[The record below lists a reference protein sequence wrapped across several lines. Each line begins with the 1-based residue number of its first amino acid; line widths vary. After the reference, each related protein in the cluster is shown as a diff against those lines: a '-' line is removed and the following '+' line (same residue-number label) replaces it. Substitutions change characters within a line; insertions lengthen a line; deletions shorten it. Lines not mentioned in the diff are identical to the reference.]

1 VPWNFLFT
9 TGDNQMAKAL
19 DSAVAPKERI
29 NIVYQPAT
37 GGRKEQVE
45 LPLKM
50 MVLGDF
56 SGKKDTNLSDRNA
69 SEVSTPS
76 VDGLMASMDVAA
88 DYSVSNTLT
97 GKGEIKVNL
106 EFNSMKDLTPG
117 AVMDQVPELKK
128 MLGLRDAL
136 KALRAPI
143 GNSSDFR
150 KLIDE
155 KVSGK

>member
-1 VPWNFLFT
+1 
-9 TGDNQMAKAL
+9 MAKAL

-56 SGKKDTNLSDRNA
+56 SGKKDTNLSDRSA

-88 DYSVSNTLT
+88 DYSVPNTLT

-106 EFNSMKDLTPG
+106 EFNRMKDLTPG
-117 AVMDQVPELKK
+117 AVIDQVPELKK

>member
-1 VPWNFLFT
+1 
-9 TGDNQMAKAL
+9 MAKSL

-37 GGRKEQVE
+37 GGRKEEIE
-45 LPLKM
+45 LPLKL

-56 SGKKDTNLSDRNA
+56 SGAKETPFSDREPTEI
-69 SEVSTPS
+69 SSPTVSG
-76 VDGLMASMDVAA
+76 VMAAMDVSAE
-88 DYSVSNTLT
+88 YSVPNTLT
-97 GKGEIKVNL
+97 GDGEIAVKL
-106 EFNSMKDLTPG
+106 EFTSTKDLSPA
-117 AVMDQVPELKK
+117 AVIDQVPELKQ

-143 GNSSDFR
+143 GNSSEFR

-155 KVSGK
+155 KVSQQK

>member
-1 VPWNFLFT
+1 
-9 TGDNQMAKAL
+9 MAKAL

-56 SGKKDTNLSDRNA
+56 SGKKETNLSDRSA

-88 DYSVSNTLT
+88 AYSVPNTLT
-97 GKGEIKVNL
+97 GKGEIKVSL

>member
-1 VPWNFLFT
+1 VPSNFLFT

>member
-1 VPWNFLFT
+1 
-9 TGDNQMAKAL
+9 MAKAL

-56 SGKKDTNLSDRNA
+56 SGKKDTNLSDRTA
-69 SEVSTPS
+69 SEVSTSS

-88 DYSVSNTLT
+88 AYSVPNTLT
-97 GKGEIKVNL
+97 GKGEIKVSL

>member
-1 VPWNFLFT
+1 
-9 TGDNQMAKAL
+9 MAKAL

-56 SGKKDTNLSDRNA
+56 SGKKDTNLSDRSA

-88 DYSVSNTLT
+88 DYSVPNTLT

-106 EFNSMKDLTPG
+106 EFNSMKDLTPS
-117 AVMDQVPELKK
+117 AVIDQVPELKK

>member
-1 VPWNFLFT
+1 
-9 TGDNQMAKAL
+9 MAKAL

-56 SGKKDTNLSDRNA
+56 SGKKDTNLSDRSA

-88 DYSVSNTLT
+88 DYSVPNTLT

-117 AVMDQVPELKK
+117 AVIDQVPELKK

>member
-1 VPWNFLFT
+1 
-9 TGDNQMAKAL
+9 MAKGL

-29 NIVYQPAT
+29 NIVYQPAI
-37 GGRKEQVE
+37 GGRKEAIE

-50 MVLGDF
+50 LVLGDF
-56 SGKKDTNLSDRNA
+56 SGSKEAEFSERSA

-76 VDGLMASMDVAA
+76 VNGVMASMDVSAE
-88 DYSVSNTLT
+88 YSVPNTLT

-106 EFNSMKDLTPG
+106 EFNSMKDLTPA
-117 AVMDQVPELKK
+117 AVIEQIPDLKK

-136 KALRAPI
+136 KALKGPI

>member
-1 VPWNFLFT
+1 
-9 TGDNQMAKAL
+9 MAKAL

-37 GGRKEQVE
+37 GGKKEQVE

-56 SGKKDTNLSDRNA
+56 SGKKDTNLSDRSA

-88 DYSVSNTLT
+88 DYSVPNTLT

-117 AVMDQVPELKK
+117 AVIDQVPELKK

>member
-1 VPWNFLFT
+1 
-9 TGDNQMAKAL
+9 MAKGL

-37 GGRKEQVE
+37 GGRKEQIE
-45 LPLKM
+45 LPLKV

-56 SGKKDTNLSDRNA
+56 HGRKDSRLSDRSA
-69 SEVSTPS
+69 SEISSPS
-76 VDGLMASMDVAA
+76 VDSVMASMDVATE
-88 DYSVSNTLT
+88 YSVPNTLT
-97 GKGEIKVNL
+97 GEGEVKVSL
-106 EFNSMKDLTPG
+106 EFSNMKDFNPS
-117 AVMDQVPELKK
+117 AVIDQIPELKK

-155 KVSGK
+155 KVSSK

>member
-1 VPWNFLFT
+1 
-9 TGDNQMAKAL
+9 MAKGL

-37 GGRKEQVE
+37 GGRKEAIE

-50 MVLGDF
+50 LVLGDF
-56 SGKKDTNLSDRNA
+56 SGSKETEFSERSA

-76 VDGLMASMDVAA
+76 VNGVMASMDVSTE
-88 DYSVSNTLT
+88 YSVPNTLT
-97 GKGEIKVNL
+97 GKGEIKVSL
-106 EFNSMKDLTPG
+106 EFNSMKDLTPA
-117 AVMDQVPELKK
+117 AVIDQIPDLKK

-136 KALRAPI
+136 KALKGPI